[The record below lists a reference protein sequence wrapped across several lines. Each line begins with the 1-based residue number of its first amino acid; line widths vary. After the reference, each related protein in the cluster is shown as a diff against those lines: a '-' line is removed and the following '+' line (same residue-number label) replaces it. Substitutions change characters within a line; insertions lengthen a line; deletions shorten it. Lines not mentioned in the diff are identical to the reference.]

1 MDTQLPDIFQETRHL
16 GEGGERFWRRALAVG
31 LIALAASVAL
41 GFAAG
46 DHGRSFFFA
55 YAVSFAYVLSLALGA
70 LFFVVLQHLTRAG
83 WSVVVRRVAEGVAA
97 TLPVLALLFVPILVG
112 LHQLYHW
119 SHAEAVAAD
128 HLLHGKSPY
137 LNVSFFVVRW
147 VLYAVI
153 WGLTVRAFV
162 GRSLAQDASGAPEL
176 SLEMQK
182 RAAPAMLLFGITVT
196 FASIDLLMSLDAHW
210 FSTIF
215 GVYFFA
221 GSVVGFFA
229 LLAVLL
235 LVLQR
240 AGYLRHAVTTEH
252 YHDIGKLLFA
262 FIVFWAYIG
271 FSQYMLYWYANIPEE
286 TGWFLRRQTNGW
298 GWVSLLLLFG
308 HFVLPFVALLSRAP
322 KRNRR
327 MLGAVAA
334 WMLVVHWVDLY
345 WIAFPELR
353 PQDPLP
359 HLVDL
364 TTAVGLVGVWLA
376 SAAFIMRRRSLVAER
391 DPRLAESLGFEN
403 A

>member
-1 MDTQLPDIFQETRHL
+1 MDTQLPDIFQEKRLL
-16 GEGGERFWRRALAVG
+16 GEAGEKFWRRALAVG

-55 YAVSFAYVLSLALGA
+55 YAVSFAYVLSLSLGA

-137 LNVSFFVVRW
+137 LNVPFFVVRW

-182 RAAPAMLLFGITVT
+182 RAAPAMLLFGLTVT

-229 LLAVLL
+229 LLAVLML
-235 LVLQR
+235 MLQR
-240 AGYLRHAVTTEH
+240 AGYLRHAVTVEH

-322 KRNRR
+322 KRNRKV
-327 MLGAVAA
+327 LGAVAA

-345 WIAFPELR
+345 WIALPELR

-376 SAAFIMRRRSLVAER
+376 SAAFIMRKRSLVAER